1 MIPVMRLP
9 SAIWFR
15 ALMFRRVGFRKGAR
29 AAFLLTMQAGSLT
42 IAAEPAKPTPVS
54 KYKLP
59 TEVQERL
66 AKHLNGKDGSCIPY
80 PWKDVEERI
89 LTWPAKKLP
98 LVAYGSLLARES
110 ASRTIKTDAS
120 EGSPPVLVLGAKRV
134 FNYVMPKEALARYQ
148 TPPNS
153 RNGAALNVLYT
164 KSKSDVLNGRLLMV
178 RSEDI
183 PALREREYGYDLC
196 PVSCV
201 LWDDREAQPFTAYIL
216 AARNA
221 REFRRRVA
229 DDSLLPNLEYARLC
243 RQGALSVSPDFL
255 AFYLETTFL
264 ADRATTMFEW
274 EKLHPEFTRE
284 PEAK

>member
-9 SAIWFR
+9 SAVWLSALIFQR
-15 ALMFRRVGFRKGAR
+15 ADFRKGACSV
-29 AAFLLTMQAGSLT
+29 FLSTMLAGSLT
-42 IAAEPAKPTPVS
+42 IAAEPSKPVS
-54 KYKLP
+54 RDKVSS
-59 TEVQERL
+59 EVQARL
-66 AKHLNGKDGSCIPY
+66 AKHLDSNDGSCIPY
-80 PWKDVEERI
+80 PWKDLEERV
-89 LTWPAKKLP
+89 LAWPAKKLP
-98 LVAYGSLLARES
+98 LVVYGSLLARES
-110 ASRTIKTDAS
+110 ASRTIKTGTS
-120 EGSPPVLVLGAKRV
+120 EGSAPVLVLGARRV

-153 RNGAALNVLYT
+153 RNGAALNALYT
-164 KSKSDVLNGRLLMV
+164 KSKSDVLNGKLMMV

-183 PALREREYGYDLC
+183 PALRKREYGYDLC

-201 LWDDREAQPFTAYIL
+201 PWYDREGEPFSAYVL
-216 AARNA
+216 SARNG

-243 RQGALSVSPDFL
+243 RLGARTVSSDFL

-264 ADRATTMFEW
+264 ADRTTTLFEW
-274 EKLHPEFTRE
+274 ERLHPEFARE